1 MYITVMS
8 RREVTVMEQKFTI
21 PIQVRHK
28 TEMDVMEQRFFIS
41 IQVIPSRGE
50 VAMGRQS
57 IIVI

>member
-1 MYITVMS
+1 
-8 RREVTVMEQKFTI
+8 MEQKFTI